1 MVIFRNVVMSVK
13 EPDTNVLWL
22 NEGIIKY
29 YTNGGWEPIKVTG
42 GGGTD
47 YGLATETQ
55 DGLMAASDK
64 STLNALSTKVQV
76 LENEQGNILA
86 KAIKYT
92 DDALTWIDVTS

>member
-47 YGLATETQ
+47 YGLATET
-55 DGLMAASDK
+55 
-64 STLNALSTKVQV
+64 
-76 LENEQGNILA
+76 
-86 KAIKYT
+86 
-92 DDALTWIDVTS
+92 